1 MDFSNHSITDLA
13 AIIIEHLNEAGIE
26 VVLVGGLA
34 VEIYT
39 ENLYLTKDIDI
50 VNVNYQK
57 PAVLKKEMSV
67 LGFHKRGR
75 IFVNDT
81 TDICVEFP
89 TAPLSVG
96 DDLITETTTFKIGD
110 KTIPIL
116 KVNDIVKDRLAAFIH
131 WKDNQSLVQAVAIM
145 VKHKLY
151 PIAFE
156 SFCLKEGNLN
166 NFELLQK

>member
-1 MDFSNHSITDLA
+1 M
-13 AIIIEHLNEAGIE
+13 
-26 VVLVGGLA
+26 LVGRLA

-57 PAVLKKEMSV
+57 PAVLKKEMAV

-81 TDICVEFP
+81 TDIYVEFP

-96 DDLITETTTFKIGD
+96 DDLITETAF
-110 KTIPIL
+110 L
-116 KVNDIVKDRLAAFIH
+116 K
-131 WKDNQSLVQAVAIM
+131 LVA
-145 VKHKLY
+145 KRY
-151 PIAFE
+151 PF
-156 SFCLKEGNLN
+156 
-166 NFELLQK
+166 